1 MFLTLYIQ
9 EGSANIWKKIVL
21 EDLEAETLEY
31 GTIREFLADLKKEFS
46 GGDNEIIKV
55 AELKKIEQG
64 NRIIEKFVQ
73 EFRKVIKES
82 KYKERLLVE
91 EFKRRMNRL
100 IRRKLIEVERS
111 SKIMEQWY
119 KKVTNLDKY

>member
-1 MFLTLYIQ
+1 M
-9 EGSANIWKKIVL
+9 
-21 EDLEAETLEY
+21 EY

-119 KKVTNLDKY
+119 EKVTNLDKY

>member
-1 MFLTLYIQ
+1 MFLTLYVQ

-55 AELKKIEQG
+55 AELRKIEQG
-64 NRIIEKFVQ
+64 NRIIENFVQ
-73 EFRKVIKES
+73 EFRKVIKRS

-119 KKVTNLDKY
+119 EKVTNLDKH

>member
-1 MFLTLYIQ
+1 M
-9 EGSANIWKKIVL
+9 
-21 EDLEAETLEY
+21 EY

-55 AELKKIEQG
+55 AELRKIEQG
-64 NRIIEKFVQ
+64 NRIIENFVQ
-73 EFRKVIKES
+73 EFRKVIKRS

-91 EFKRRMNRL
+91 EFKRRMKRL

-119 KKVTNLDKY
+119 EKVTNLDKH

>member
-1 MFLTLYIQ
+1 M
-9 EGSANIWKKIVL
+9 
-21 EDLEAETLEY
+21 EY

-55 AELKKIEQG
+55 AELRKIEQG
-64 NRIIEKFVQ
+64 NRIIENFVQ
-73 EFRKVIKES
+73 EFRKVIKRS

-119 KKVTNLDKY
+119 EKVTNLDKH

>member
-1 MFLTLYIQ
+1 M
-9 EGSANIWKKIVL
+9 
-21 EDLEAETLEY
+21 EAETLEY

-55 AELKKIEQG
+55 AELRKIEQG
-64 NRIIEKFVQ
+64 NRIIENFVQ
-73 EFRKVIKES
+73 EFRKVIKRS

-119 KKVTNLDKY
+119 EKVTNLDKH

>member
-1 MFLTLYIQ
+1 M
-9 EGSANIWKKIVL
+9 
-21 EDLEAETLEY
+21 EY

-55 AELKKIEQG
+55 AELRKIEQG
-64 NRIIEKFVQ
+64 NRIIENFVQ
-73 EFRKVIKES
+73 EFRKVIKRS

-119 KKVTNLDKY
+119 EKVTNLDKY

>member
-1 MFLTLYIQ
+1 M
-9 EGSANIWKKIVL
+9 
-21 EDLEAETLEY
+21 EY